1 MRIGENDFA
10 RLVSEASKGAIS
22 PKEAKAVQGFQ
33 QEVLKRELSKGN
45 TIGLKTW
52 ESDEIVKGKQGS
64 KIDFR
69 YYRTFSEDVERKLKS
84 NEIHTQDSD

>member
-33 QEVLKRELSKGN
+33 QEVLERELSKGN
-45 TIGLKTW
+45 TIGLKNLGVH
-52 ESDEIVKGKQGS
+52 EIVKGKQGL
-64 KIDFR
+64 KVNFR
-69 YYRTFSEDVERKLKS
+69 YYRTFFEKVERKLKS

>member
-45 TIGLKTW
+45 TIGLKNLGVH
-52 ESDEIVKGKQGS
+52 EIVKGKQGL
-64 KIDFR
+64 KVDFR
-69 YYRTFSEDVERKLKS
+69 YYRTFSEEVERKLKS
-84 NEIHTQDSD
+84 NEIQTRDSN

>member
-22 PKEAKAVQGFQ
+22 PKEAKAVQSFQ

-45 TIGLKTW
+45 TIGLKNLGVH
-52 ESDEIVKGKQGS
+52 EIVKGKQGL
-64 KIDFR
+64 KVDFR
-69 YYRTFSEDVERKLKS
+69 YYRTFSEEVERKLKS
-84 NEIHTQDSD
+84 NEFQTRDSN

>member
-10 RLVSEASKGAIS
+10 RLVSEMSEGAIS
-22 PKEAKAVQGFQ
+22 LKQVKAVQSFQ

-45 TIGLKTW
+45 TIGLKNLGVH
-52 ESDEIVKGKQGS
+52 EIVRGKQGL

-84 NEIHTQDSD
+84 NEIHNKDSD